1 MMKEEEFELID
12 KSLRPKRLEDF
23 IGQDKNVSNL
33 KTYIKG
39 ALLRG
44 ESLDHILLFGPPGL
58 GKTTLANIIANEMG
72 VNIKHT
78 SGPILEKKGD
88 ITAILTDLERN
99 EVLFIDEI
107 HRLRTSL
114 EEILYKAMEDFKIDV
129 VIGQGVGAKTVTINI
144 NPFTLIGATTRSGL
158 LSSPLRDR
166 FGITIHFDFYSIDT
180 LIKIIHRSSKLLN
193 ITVTE
198 TAAREIARR
207 SRGTPRIAN
216 NLLRR
221 IRDFAQ
227 VKSKMDIDID
237 IVKESFNSLGIDE
250 NGFDKIDRKIM
261 LTIIDDFNGGPV
273 GLSTLSTSIQEEKD
287 TLEDVYEPFLI
298 QAGFLKIT
306 SRGRI
311 ATKKAFEYF
320 NKNFDKQG
328 KLFEV
333 E

>member
-1 MMKEEEFELID
+1 MSSDNSIEIID
-12 KSLRPKRLEDF
+12 KSLRPKTLDDF
-23 IGQDKNVSNL
+23 IGQESNVKNL
-33 KTYIKG
+33 KTYIKS
-39 ALLRG
+39 ALQRG
-44 ESLDHILLFGPPGL
+44 ESLDHILLYGPPGL
-58 GKTTLANIIANEMG
+58 GKTTLANIVANEMG

-88 ITAILTDLERN
+88 ITAILTDLEPN
-99 EVLFIDEI
+99 EILFIDEI

-166 FGITIHFDFYSIDT
+166 FGISVHFDFYSIDS
-180 LIKIIHRSSKLLN
+180 LVRIINRSSKLLN
-193 ITVTE
+193 ITVNDD
-198 TAAREIARR
+198 AAIEIAKR

-227 VKSKMDIDID
+227 VKGNNEVDMK
-237 IVKESFNSLGIDE
+237 IVMESFKSLGIDE
-250 NGFDKIDRKIM
+250 NGFDKIDRKII

-320 NKNFDKQG
+320 NKKYNEQK
-328 KLFEV
+328 KLFDME
-333 E
+333 

>member
-39 ALLRG
+39 AMLRG

-88 ITAILTDLERN
+88 ITAILTDLEHN

-166 FGITIHFDFYSIDT
+166 FGISIHFDFYKIDT

-198 TAAREIARR
+198 TAAKEIAKR

-227 VKSKMDIDID
+227 VKNKKQVDID
-237 IVKESFNSLGIDE
+237 IVKESFDSLGIDE

-320 NKNFDKQG
+320 NKSFEKQG
-328 KLFEV
+328 KLFEM

>member
-1 MMKEEEFELID
+1 MKENEFELID
-12 KSLRPKRLEDF
+12 KSLRPKKLEDF

-39 ALLRG
+39 ALMRG

-88 ITAILTDLERN
+88 ITAILTDLENN

-166 FGITIHFDFYSIDT
+166 FGISIHLDFYSIDT

-193 ITVTE
+193 INVTE
-198 TAAREIARR
+198 TAAKEIARR

-227 VKSKMDIDID
+227 VKHKNEVDID
-237 IVKESFNSLGIDE
+237 IVKESFDSLGIDE

-320 NKNFDKQG
+320 NKKFDKQG
-328 KLFEV
+328 RLFEM